1 MKRIFLLLAIVGM
14 TAFQSCSDDDTADQI
29 DTDTDTI
36 GLVFDV
42 TADFNTAGEIEFP
55 FESGEVYPGDVVL
68 VYWMEGTTTNGNP
81 IWRSIPNGVSFPNDE
96 YPALTGNLNY
106 DFDFTT
112 TEAIIYAFSNIN
124 LAAIPNFTQDQIF
137 RIFVVPGANPIQ
149 VNGRAANQPKVDF
162 NDYEAVAKAYGI
174 KESNVIKR

>member
-42 TADFNTAGEIEFP
+42 TASFNSAGEIVFP
-55 FESGEVYPGDVVL
+55 FEAGEVYPGDGVL
-68 VYWMEGTTTNGNP
+68 IYWMESVGAP
-81 IWRSIPNGVSFPNDE
+81 VWRPVPQTLYFEDGAF
-96 YPALTGNLNY
+96 LTYNY
-106 DFDFTT
+106 EFTR
-112 TEAIIYAFSNIN
+112 ARAKIFADSDLN
-124 LAAIPNFTQDQIF
+124 LATLSDYMIDQTF
-137 RIFVVPGANPIQ
+137 RIIVVPGADPIQ
-149 VNGRAANQPKVDF
+149 VNGRVASQPKVDF

>member
-36 GLVFDV
+36 GLVFDINR
-42 TADFNTAGEIEFP
+42 DFNAAGRIEFP
-55 FESGEVYPGDVVL
+55 FEAGEVYPGDVVL
-68 VYWMEGTTTNGNP
+68 IYWMEGTTTNGNP
-81 IWRSIPNGVSFPNDE
+81 IWRLIPQDIYFPNNE
-96 YPALTGNLNY
+96 YPGITGYLTYN
-106 DFDFTT
+106 FDFTT
-112 TEAIIYAFSNIN
+112 TEAVIYAESDVN
-124 LAAIPNFTQDQIF
+124 LAAIPNYTQDQIF

-149 VNGRAANQPKVDF
+149 ARGSSQSSIDVK
-162 NDYEAVAKAYGI
+162 DYESVAKAYGI